1 MVVKIYPTQ
10 AQFFSESCQKLSL
23 NTAEQHSGFTI
34 ALFDHGNW
42 FRSFN
47 MILSVMVTSRLKKLC
62 RFFCMANL
70 FIYSVKKIK
79 YFVKYIKNASLY
91 NSLFYTMSIETF
103 DFLSSV

>member
-1 MVVKIYPTQ
+1 
-10 AQFFSESCQKLSL
+10 
-23 NTAEQHSGFTI
+23 
-34 ALFDHGNW
+34 
-42 FRSFN
+42 
-47 MILSVMVTSRLKKLC
+47 
-62 RFFCMANL
+62 MANL